1 MALGPGF
8 LFRNETLC
16 SSLCHTVARNKPRSV
31 LIVSNNFGIWPMNRA
46 LKFARVGAIASI
58 QIVWASGAIMKA
70 RAADSNYE
78 LKPISL
84 PGASGAVALD
94 YFAYDRATGKLWVPA
109 SNTGSVDVIDEKTD
123 AVSQITGC
131 PTGEIE
137 RRGKKITV
145 GPTAAS
151 VGDGVVYIGN
161 RGNARLCVID
171 AKTFTRGE
179 CVPVSP
185 DRGVTP
191 DGVVYVAATRE
202 LWLTLRTRAG
212 DNAPAK
218 SLDVFDASDPH
229 HLKPKTKIPLDG
241 LAEGYA
247 VDNQRGLFYTNIED
261 TGSTVAIDVRTHKIV
276 AKWNPGSSD
285 LQGLA
290 LDNARRFLFVA
301 CGDHVV
307 SLDAAHNGKILD
319 SLQTGAGLDNI
330 DYSPDAKILYAAAS
344 QAATLTIAEVGD
356 DGKFHL
362 KAIVP
367 TVKGARGVVAGKGE
381 TAYLIDPAEGR
392 ILKLTRK

>member
-1 MALGPGF
+1 MS
-8 LFRNETLC
+8 RN
-16 SSLCHTVARNKPRSV
+16 SKFV
-31 LIVSNNFGIWPMNRA
+31 
-46 LKFARVGAIASI
+46 KFAAMAFMQIALVSATAIEAS
-58 QIVWASGAIMKA
+58 
-70 RAADSNYE
+70 AADTDYE
-78 LKPISL
+78 LKRINL
-84 PGASGAVALD
+84 PRANGPVALD
-94 YFAYDRATGKLWVPA
+94 YFAYDRATGKVWVPA

-123 AVSQITGC
+123 AVSQITGF

-191 DGVVYVAATRE
+191 DGVLYVTATRE
-202 LWLTLRTRAG
+202 IWITTRPTLGG
-212 DNAPAK
+212 DPAAAK
-218 SLDVFDASDPH
+218 SLQVFDVSDPQR
-229 HLKPKTKIPLDG
+229 LKWKSKIPLDG

-261 TGSTVAIDVRTHKIV
+261 TGSTVAIDVRMHKIV

-307 SLDAAHNGKILD
+307 SLDAAHDGKILD

-330 DYSPDAKILYAAAS
+330 DYSPDAKILHAAAS
-344 QAATLTIAEVGD
+344 QAGTLTVAAVGD

-362 KAIVP
+362 KATVP
-367 TVKGARGVVAGKGE
+367 TVKGARGVIAAKDE

-392 ILKLTRK
+392 ILKLTHKSDSPLSIFSKNNWFADSRPRRVVELAGRGEKHPPST